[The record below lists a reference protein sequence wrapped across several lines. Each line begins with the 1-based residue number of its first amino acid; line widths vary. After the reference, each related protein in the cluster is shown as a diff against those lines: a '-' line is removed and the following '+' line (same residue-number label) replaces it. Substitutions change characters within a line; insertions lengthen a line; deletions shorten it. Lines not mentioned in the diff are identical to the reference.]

1 MGAYLTHPV
10 GHPMSD
16 ADHQPL
22 GIQVGQEGDLQGGEG
37 DIPGA
42 GRRIPMPMTMDL
54 VDARATAAWPSGRN
68 CRPDL
73 KIRRGLA
80 RRRTSW
86 LRSPSSGT

>member
-42 GRRIPMPMTMDL
+42 GRKDSHA
-54 VDARATAAWPSGRN
+54 D
-68 CRPDL
+68 DD
-73 KIRRGLA
+73 GL
-80 RRRTSW
+80 
-86 LRSPSSGT
+86 GGC